1 MVISNR
7 FPTMTKVSLALL
19 ATVAATSIA
28 SQAFAASAYSSD
40 GAASLRVVQ
49 KHKAPSVGKNPRKA
63 FGMVGATSSRL
74 DPNSP
79 EAAGGGSLGYNRKL
93 LEY

>member
-40 GAASLRVVQ
+40 GASLRVVQ